1 MHLICH
7 CCQQSFKHHNALTN
21 HLKKHNLNSQ
31 QHYDLFVKKEGEGI
45 CQCGKITPFRGL
57 IKGYQTHCSS
67 KCSSIT
73 STKKQW
79 SEENSKERR
88 NLLSKKMIGNK
99 LSSGRPTGS
108 KNKNPYPF
116 TEKVIVRMKNSRN
129 SNGTNRSYS
138 GKFIPKNPQKYKG
151 DFTNITY
158 RSTWERRVMVW
169 LDERSDVLCWNS
181 EEVIIPYKS
190 PVDGKYHRY
199 FVDFYVQVK
208 RKDDTIQT
216 LLIEVKPHKQTI
228 EPVKKS
234 RVTKQYITE
243 VVTYGVNQ
251 AKWAAANEFCK
262 DRGWVFKV
270 LTEYD
275 LGLK

>member
-7 CCQQSFKHHNALTN
+7 CCQESFKHHNALTN

-31 QHYDLFVKKEGEGI
+31 QHYDLFVKKEGEEI
-45 CQCGKITPFRGL
+45 CQCGKIKPFRGM

-73 STKKQW
+73 SSKKQW
-79 SEENSKERR
+79 SEEKSRGRR
-88 NLLSKKMIGNK
+88 KK
-99 LSSGRPTGS
+99 LSEKMLGNNLSGGRPKGS
-108 KNKNPYPF
+108 KNIKPYPF
-116 TEKVIVRMKNSRN
+116 TEKVVIRMKNSRN
-129 SNGTNRSYS
+129 SNGTNKAYS
-138 GKFIPKNPQKYKG
+138 GKFVPKNPQKYKG

-169 LDERSDVLCWNS
+169 FDERVDVISWSS
-181 EEVIIPYKS
+181 EEVVIPYKS
-190 PVDGKYHRY
+190 PADGKYHRY

-208 RKDDTIQT
+208 QKDDTIKT
-216 LLIEVKPHKQTI
+216 LLIEVKPYKQTK

-243 VVTYGVNQ
+243 VVTYGINT
-251 AKWAAANEFCK
+251 AKWAAATEFCA
-262 DRGWVFKV
+262 DRGWQFKV

-275 LGLK
+275 LGIK